1 MIYSSNLSSVISQ
14 LNVKLKGISDTDI
27 LLQKVAVS
35 LASSNTRRIHNESED
50 VSGGEIT
57 YMRSRKTP
65 TTGAYSRSYA
75 KKRSEKGRQISKVD
89 FSFSG
94 KLSKEFQA
102 APVSGGWE
110 VGFTT
115 TDASIKG
122 KFLEEGFGK
131 VWGVTSEDERA
142 INKIVTKEINKR
154 LK

>member
-1 MIYSSNLSSVISQ
+1 MIYSSNLSSVIGQ
-14 LNVKLKGISDTDI
+14 LNVKLKGIANTDP
-27 LLQKVAVS
+27 LLQTIAVS
-35 LASSNTRRIHNESED
+35 LASSNTRRIHNESQD

-57 YMRSRKTP
+57 FKRSRKTP

-75 KKRSEKGRQISKVD
+75 KKRIKAGKPISKIN

-115 TDASIKG
+115 TDASEKG
-122 KFLEEGFGK
+122 EFLEEGFGK
-131 VWGVTSEDERA
+131 VWGVTREDETA